1 MHTSR
6 ALREVYCCTLKAHKV
21 RRQKRNNMYR
31 YSLKIVLIFPIA
43 AFLYEYKRL
52 LLNNLHN

>member
-31 YSLKIVLIFPIA
+31 YSLKIVLIFPT
-43 AFLYEYKRL
+43 FLYEYKRL

>member
-6 ALREVYCCTLKAHKV
+6 ALREVYCCALKTHKS
-21 RRQKRNNMYR
+21 RCRKRNNMYR
-31 YSLKIVLIFPIA
+31 YSLKIVLNFPNT

-52 LLNNLHN
+52 FLDNVHN